1 MLTGRTTS
9 DKNLL
14 FTARNIDSPPKINK
28 EINKEINKDESLKVK
43 KWVIRMGGK

>member
-28 EINKEINKDESLKVK
+28 EINKDEGLKVK